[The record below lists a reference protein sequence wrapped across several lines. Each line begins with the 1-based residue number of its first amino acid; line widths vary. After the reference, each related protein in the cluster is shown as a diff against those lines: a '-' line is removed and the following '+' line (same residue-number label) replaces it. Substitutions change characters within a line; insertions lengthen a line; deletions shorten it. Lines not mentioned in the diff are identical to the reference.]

1 MTYSGRIQNGA
12 VVLDEPLQVPDG
24 TEVRVEVVTGDAA
37 PPTEEGPSFS
47 ERYAEIA
54 GAAIT
59 LPETAAEDHDH
70 LLYGRLKR

>member
-12 VVLDEPLQVPDG
+12 VVLDEPLKVPDG
-24 TEVRVEVVTGDAA
+24 TEVRVEVVADDVA
-37 PPTEEGPSFS
+37 PPADGPSFS

-70 LLYGRLKR
+70 FLYGRPKQ